1 MRKVLA
7 GTAALLSLV
16 AICASQSSV
25 PRAGHV
31 VLLIEENH
39 QFSQVYPSGMPWI
52 VSQAQANGGI
62 ATNFTSSIGS
72 FQSLGAYLWLSSGST
87 EAQFGCNGSN
97 CAKPITDDNIFRE
110 LDMRGMTWKVYAQ
123 SLPSV
128 GYLGNGPAPYIKG
141 HNAAV
146 WYSSVIN
153 NPSDLQRIVPFTEFQ
168 QDLSANNL
176 PEYSIIVPDG
186 LNDGHDGTL
195 AQADAFLQANIA
207 PLFTS
212 SYFQPGGDGLFLFTF
227 DECGGGENSTCGA
240 HIFSALIG
248 PLVKHGYL
256 SNTAYSQSDMLRTI
270 EDVLNLQ
277 PYFGAAAN
285 AKDMADFF
293 GPSGSS
299 GGGSCGVPN
308 SPGVNLCAPQAG
320 QTYSSPVEVIAAATG
335 ASGTVNH
342 LELWIDGKKIGNYFS
357 NTMDTPVQLAN
368 GSHAAT
374 VVEVDSTGA
383 FVKSAPSV
391 FSVGGGGT
399 GNTCAPPSSPGA
411 VLCAPVAGQTY
422 SSPVQFTGAGTLA
435 NVAVNHLEL
444 WIDGKKIGNYP
455 GNTIN
460 TSVTLAA
467 GRHGATLVA
476 VDAHG
481 NYLKSSVVS
490 FSVH

>member
-1 MRKVLA
+1 MRTISA
-7 GTAALLSLV
+7 GVALSLLFLV
-16 AICASQSSV
+16 SVCLSQSTV

-31 VLLIEENH
+31 VLIIEENH

-52 VSQAQANGGI
+52 VSQAQADGGI

-97 CAKPITDDNIFRE
+97 CSKPITDDNIFRE

-146 WYSSVIN
+146 WYSSVID
-153 NPSDLQRIVPFTEFQ
+153 NPSDLQRVVPFTEFQ
-168 QDLSANNL
+168 QDLAANNL
-176 PEYSIIVPDG
+176 PEYSIIIPDG
-186 LNDGHDGTL
+186 LNDAHDGTL
-195 AQADAFLQANIA
+195 AQADAFLKANIA
-207 PLFTS
+207 PLLAS
-212 SYFQPGGDGLFLFTF
+212 SYFQPGGDGLLFFTF

-256 SNTAYSQSDMLRTI
+256 SGTAYSQSDMLRTI

-277 PYFGAAAN
+277 PYFGAAAS

-293 GPSGSS
+293 APSGSS
-299 GGGSCGVPN
+299 GGSCAFPN
-308 SPGVNLCAPQAG
+308 VPGVDLCAPQAG
-320 QTYSSPVEVIAAATG
+320 QTYSSPVQVTAAGVG
-335 ASGTVNH
+335 ASGAVNH
-342 LELWIDGKKIGNYFS
+342 LELWIDGKKIGNYFAD
-357 NTMDTPVQLAN
+357 TMDTTVALGG

-374 VVEVDSTGA
+374 VIEVDSKGA
-383 FVKSAPSV
+383 FIKSAPSV
-391 FSVGGGGT
+391 FSVGSTSGACT
-399 GNTCAPPSSPGA
+399 PPSSPGA
-411 VLCAPVAGQTY
+411 ILCSPVAGQTY
-422 SSPVQFTGAGTLA
+422 GSPIQVTGAGALA
-435 NVAVNHLEL
+435 SVAVNHLEL

-460 TSVTLAA
+460 TTVAESA
-467 GRHGATLVA
+467 GSHAATLVA
-476 VDAHG
+476 VDAKG
-481 NYLKSSVVS
+481 NFLKSAVVN
-490 FSVH
+490 FNVQ

>member
-1 MRKVLA
+1 MRTISA
-7 GTAALLSLV
+7 GVALSLLFLV
-16 AICASQSSV
+16 SVCLSQANV

-31 VLLIEENH
+31 VLIIEENH

-52 VSQAQANGGI
+52 VSQAQDDGGI

-97 CAKPITDDNIFRE
+97 CSKPITDDNIFRE
-110 LDMRGMTWKVYAQ
+110 LDMRGITWKVYAQ

-146 WYSSVIN
+146 WYSSVIEN
-153 NPSDLQRIVPFTEFQ
+153 SSDLQRVVPFTEFQ
-168 QDLSANNL
+168 QDLAANNL
-176 PEYSIIVPDG
+176 PEYSIIIPDG

-195 AQADAFLQANIA
+195 AQADAFLKTNIA
-207 PLFTS
+207 PLFAS
-212 SYFQPGGDGLFLFTF
+212 SYFQPGGDGLLFFTF

-256 SNTAYSQSDMLRTI
+256 SGTAYSQSDMLRTI

-277 PYFGAAAN
+277 PYFGAAAS

-293 GPSGSS
+293 APSGSS
-299 GGGSCGVPN
+299 GGSCAFPSG
-308 SPGVNLCAPQAG
+308 PGVDMCAPQAG
-320 QTYSSPVEVIAAATG
+320 QTYDSPVQVTAAGVG
-335 ASGTVNH
+335 ASGAVNH
-342 LELWIDGKKIGNYFS
+342 LELWIDGRKIGNYFAD
-357 NTMDTPVQLAN
+357 TMDTTVALGG

-374 VVEVDSTGA
+374 VVEVDSKGA
-383 FVKSAPSV
+383 FIKSTPSV
-391 FSVGGGGT
+391 FSIGT
-399 GNTCAPPSSPGA
+399 TSGACTPPSSAGA
-411 VLCAPVAGQTY
+411 ILCSPVVGQTY
-422 SSPVQFTGAGTLA
+422 ASPVQITGAGTLA
-435 NVAVNHLEL
+435 SVAVNHLEL
-444 WIDGKKIGNYP
+444 WMDGKKIGNYP

-460 TSVTLAA
+460 TTVAESA
-467 GRHGATLVA
+467 GSHAATLVA
-476 VDAHG
+476 VDAKG
-481 NYLKSSVVS
+481 NYLKSAVVN
-490 FSVH
+490 FNVQ

>member
-1 MRKVLA
+1 VTRTIPAGIALTILFLVNACLA
-7 GTAALLSLV
+7 
-16 AICASQSSV
+16 QSTV
-25 PRAGHV
+25 PRAGHA
-31 VLLIEENH
+31 VLIIEENH

-97 CAKPITDDNIFRE
+97 CSKPITDDNIFRE

-153 NPSDLQRIVPFTEFQ
+153 NPSDLQRVVPFTQFQ
-168 QDLSANNL
+168 QDLNANNL
-176 PEYSIIVPDG
+176 PEYSIIIPDG
-186 LNDGHDGTL
+186 LNDAHDGTL

-207 PLFTS
+207 PLLTS
-212 SYFQPGGDGLFLFTF
+212 SYFQPGGDGLLLFTF

-248 PLVKHGYL
+248 PLVKHGYM
-256 SNTAYSQSDMLRTI
+256 SSIAYSQSDMLRTI

-277 PYFGAAAN
+277 PYFGAAAS

-293 GPSGSS
+293 GPSSTS
-299 GGGSCGVPN
+299 GGSCAAPN
-308 SPGVNLCAPQAG
+308 SPGVDLCSPQSG
-320 QTYSSPVEVIAAATG
+320 QTYSSPVAVTAAGTG

-342 LELWIDGKKIGNYFS
+342 MELWIDGQKIGNYFA
-357 NTMDTPVQLAN
+357 NTIATAVPLGT

-374 VVEVDSTGA
+374 AIEVDSTGA
-383 FVKSAPSV
+383 FIKSTPSV
-391 FSVGGGGT
+391 FVVGSTSGA
-399 GNTCAPPSSPGA
+399 CAPPGSPGA
-411 VLCAPVAGQTY
+411 ILCSPVAGQTY
-422 SSPVQFTGAGTLA
+422 GSPIQVTGAGTQA
-435 NVAVNHLEL
+435 SGAVNHLEL

-455 GNTIN
+455 GNTIS
-460 TSVTLAA
+460 TTVAEPTGSHA
-467 GRHGATLVA
+467 ATLVA
-476 VDAHG
+476 VDAKG
-481 NYLKSSVVS
+481 NYLKSAVVS
-490 FSVH
+490 FMVQ

>member
-1 MRKVLA
+1 MVGRVLA
-7 GTAALLSLV
+7 IAIAAFLSFASVCL
-16 AICASQSSV
+16 SQSTV

-31 VLLIEENH
+31 VLIIEENH

-62 ATNFTSSIGS
+62 ATNFTSSIAS
-72 FQSLGAYLWLSSGST
+72 FESLGAYLWLSSGST

-97 CAKPITDDNIFRE
+97 CSKPITDDNIFRE

-153 NPSDLQRIVPFTEFQ
+153 NPSDLQRIVPFTQFQ
-168 QDLSANNL
+168 QDLAANNL
-176 PEYSIIVPDG
+176 PEYSIIIPDG
-186 LNDGHDGTL
+186 LNDAHDGTV

-207 PLFTS
+207 PLLGS
-212 SYFQPGGDGLFLFTF
+212 SYFQPGGDGVLFFTF
-227 DECGGGENSTCGA
+227 DECGAGENSTCGA

-256 SNTAYSQSDMLRTI
+256 SNIAYSHSDMLRTI

-293 GPSGSS
+293 GPSNPSTGACAIPST
-299 GGGSCGVPN
+299 
-308 SPGVNLCAPQAG
+308 PGVNLCVPQPG
-320 QTYSSPVEVIAAATG
+320 QAYSSPVQVLAAGLG

-342 LELWIDGKKIGNYFS
+342 MELWIDGSKIGNYFS
-357 NTMDTPVQLAN
+357 NTIETAVPLGN

-374 VVEVDSTGA
+374 AIEVDSTGA
-383 FVKSAPSV
+383 FIKSTPSV
-391 FSVGGGGT
+391 FNVGTAASG
-399 GNTCAPPSSPGA
+399 TCAPPSFPAVILCSPS
-411 VLCAPVAGQTY
+411 AGQAYT
-422 SSPVQFTGAGTLA
+422 SPVQITGAGTLA

-444 WIDGKKIGNYP
+444 WIDGKKIGNYFA
-455 GNTIN
+455 NTIN
-460 TSVTLAA
+460 TTVSESA
-467 GRHGATLVA
+467 GSHSATLVA
-476 VDAHG
+476 VDAKG
-481 NYLKSSVVS
+481 NYLKSTLVS
-490 FSVH
+490 YIVH